1 MNDQK
6 AGDHV
11 YNCHSVLMLLSEQVI
26 TSFVNIDSNFL
37 VTLISLTNHEARN
50 SHSQRHHAHSPD
62 QALQLGVVVG
72 LGLDHR
78 PLLVLLEQVL
88 LWRHLRRLGHAGR
101 VDGVLPLHLSKT
113 FESQIHVMSLH
124 ACTLSIGI
132 SFLLVQ

>member
-1 MNDQK
+1 MTDLCNSRLTSRLGGEHD
-6 AGDHV
+6 GDAV
-11 YNCHSVLMLLSEQVI
+11 IVLMLLSEQVI

-78 PLLVLLEQVL
+78 PLFVLLEQVL
-88 LWRHLRRLGHAGR
+88 LWRNLRRLGHAGR
-101 VDGVLPLHLSKT
+101 VDGVLPLNLY
-113 FESQIHVMSLH
+113 
-124 ACTLSIGI
+124 
-132 SFLLVQ
+132 